1 MFPLVALCI
10 LADCLCPAISKK
22 DTFFFVVLFFFLR
35 KCTFLI
41 ALSQGF
47 ICGLGSQEGKR
58 FAASQPESGRKDG
71 AGRW

>member
-1 MFPLVALCI
+1 MFPSVALCI

-22 DTFFFVVLFFFLR
+22 DTVLFCFFPLR

-41 ALSQGF
+41 ALNQGF

-58 FAASQPESGRKDG
+58 FAASQLESGRKDG